1 MIKFIFTI
9 LIFSF
14 LVSCQSMK
22 DGIALK
28 KKEAADEFL
37 VEKKN
42 PLVQPPRFGQLPVPG
57 EKSSNNESSTNN
69 IEKIQKRGK
78 VIKAPSIE
86 MDSKDF
92 GIGAQ
97 ILHDLNINKLMLIS
111 NSKHTKRVGM
121 IGYGLEIVN
130 YINY

>member
-28 KKEAADEFL
+28 KKEAADEFF

-57 EKSSNNESSTNN
+57 EKSSNNELSTNN
-69 IEKIQKRGK
+69 IEKILNKGNDE
-78 VIKAPSIE
+78 VIQTENSSKKIEESIL
-86 MDSKDF
+86 DK
-92 GIGAQ
+92 IK
-97 ILHDLNINKLMLIS
+97 N
-111 NSKHTKRVGM
+111 R
-121 IGYGLEIVN
+121 
-130 YINY
+130 

>member
-69 IEKIQKRGK
+69 IEKILNKGNDE
-78 VIKAPSIE
+78 VIQTENSSKKIEESIL
-86 MDSKDF
+86 DK
-92 GIGAQ
+92 IK
-97 ILHDLNINKLMLIS
+97 N
-111 NSKHTKRVGM
+111 R
-121 IGYGLEIVN
+121 
-130 YINY
+130 

>member
-57 EKSSNNESSTNN
+57 EKSSNNELSTNN
-69 IEKIQKRGK
+69 IEKILNKGNDE
-78 VIKAPSIE
+78 VIQTENSSKKIEESIL
-86 MDSKDF
+86 DK
-92 GIGAQ
+92 IK
-97 ILHDLNINKLMLIS
+97 N
-111 NSKHTKRVGM
+111 R
-121 IGYGLEIVN
+121 
-130 YINY
+130 

>member
-9 LIFSF
+9 FIFSF

-42 PLVQPPRFGQLPVPG
+42 PLVQPPRFGQLPVPE
-57 EKSSNNESSTNN
+57 EKSSNNELSTNN
-69 IEKIQKRGK
+69 IEKILNKGNDE
-78 VIKAPSIE
+78 VIQTENSSKKIEESIL
-86 MDSKDF
+86 DK
-92 GIGAQ
+92 IK
-97 ILHDLNINKLMLIS
+97 N
-111 NSKHTKRVGM
+111 R
-121 IGYGLEIVN
+121 
-130 YINY
+130 

>member
-9 LIFSF
+9 FIFSF

-57 EKSSNNESSTNN
+57 EKSSNNELSTNN
-69 IEKIQKRGK
+69 IEKILNKGNDE
-78 VIKAPSIE
+78 VIQTENSSKKIEESIL
-86 MDSKDF
+86 DK
-92 GIGAQ
+92 IK
-97 ILHDLNINKLMLIS
+97 N
-111 NSKHTKRVGM
+111 R
-121 IGYGLEIVN
+121 
-130 YINY
+130 